1 MLTSIRKQARSWV
14 VKALFAVLIAAFA
27 VWGIG
32 DVFRSQ
38 QIAAPIIEIGDDYAY
53 SQADFDREL
62 RLALQRLSQIQGM
75 QVTPALF
82 AQFGGAQRLVDQAE
96 SKGLLQVYSRELG
109 FEIPM
114 ATAVQYIETDPE
126 FAGATGQFDR
136 PRFEYMLRQLGQ
148 SEEQYVA
155 NIRAQMRASYLLS
168 ALTGAVAAP
177 DALTRNVYTYTEEQ
191 RVAETVLIP
200 NASITD
206 VAAPDDA
213 TLKAW
218 HEAKA
223 ARYQAPEFRAGLLV
237 QMMPADFI
245 QDVAVSDEE
254 IASEYQARMAEFS
267 TPETR
272 AVEQVVVQE
281 QEVADKIVAAVK
293 GGTAFAQAV
302 RDATQGEPVSLGT
315 VTKEKLPT
323 DIADA
328 VFALPASSVSD
339 PLKSPFG
346 LHVVYVS
353 AVTPATTKS
362 LEEVKGELR
371 NGLALG
377 RAADAMESVR
387 VQLEDELAGG
397 VPLAEAAQKLGLK
410 SEKFAAIDSAGQ
422 DRTGANLGI
431 SQDAVGL
438 IFETQTGEP
447 GYVTALNDGSYAVAQ
462 IDEVTAP
469 ALKPLDEVR
478 AQAIADWTADQQSQR
493 AKALAQ
499 EIADKVKGGA
509 TLASEASARNL
520 TLKTSQPFHRGEGD
534 PENGVSPGIA
544 DALFGLKIGEVT
556 IGDDSE
562 GSVVARLTTINPAD
576 PAAAADAVKQLSE
589 RVTQTLANDLRQTFN
604 TALKSELPLKRDDA
618 IWQRAIEASTQ
629 Q

>member
-1 MLTSIRKQARSWV
+1 MLSSIRKQARSWV
-14 VKALFAVLIAAFA
+14 VKVLFVLLIAAFA

-38 QIAAPIIEIGDDYAY
+38 QVASPIIEIGDSYAY

-62 RLALQRLSQIQGM
+62 RLSLQRLSQIQGM

-96 SKGLLQVYSRELG
+96 SKGLLQVYSGEIG

-114 ATAVQYIETDPE
+114 ATALQYIETDPE

-155 NIRAQMRASYLLS
+155 TIRAQMRAGYLLS
-168 ALTGAVAAP
+168 ALTGAVTAP
-177 DALTRNVYTYTEEQ
+177 DALSRNVYAYSEEQ
-191 RVAETVLIP
+191 RVAETVLVP

-218 HEAKA
+218 HEAQA

-237 QMMPADFI
+237 QMMPSDFI
-245 QDVAVSDEE
+245 EDVAVSDEE
-254 IASEYQARMAEFS
+254 IADEYQARMAEFS
-267 TPETR
+267 TPESR
-272 AVEQVVVQE
+272 AVEQVVVQDQAVGE
-281 QEVADKIVAAVK
+281 KIVAAVK
-293 GGTAFAQAV
+293 AGTAFAQAV

-315 VTKEKLPT
+315 ITKEKLPT

-328 VFALPASSVSD
+328 VFALPAGSVSD

-362 LEEVKGELR
+362 LDEVKGELR

-397 VPLAEAAQKLGLK
+397 VPLAEAAEKLGLK

-422 DRTGANLGI
+422 DRLGANLGI

-438 IFETQTGEP
+438 IFQTQTGEP

-462 IDEVTAP
+462 VDEVIAP
-469 ALKPLDEVR
+469 ALKPLEEVR
-478 AQAIADWTADQQSQR
+478 DQAIADWTADQQSQR
-493 AKALAQ
+493 AKAVAQ
-499 EIADKVKGGA
+499 EIADKVKAGGD
-509 TLASEASARNL
+509 LAAEAAARSL
-520 TLKTSQPFHRGEGD
+520 TLKTSKPFHRGEGD
-534 PENGVSPGIA
+534 AENGVTPAIA
-544 DALFGLKIGEVT
+544 TALFGLKIGEVT
-556 IGDDSE
+556 VGEESD
-562 GSVVARLTTINPAD
+562 GSAVARLTAINTAD
-576 PAAAADAVKQLSE
+576 PATAADAVKQLSE
-589 RVTQTLANDLRQTFN
+589 KVTQTLANDLRQTFN
-604 TALKSELPLKRDDA
+604 AALKSELPLKRNDV
-618 IWQRAIEASTQ
+618 IWQRAIEASSQ